1 MLWFMDVDTT
11 ISILRKKTCEKVKKY
26 VKKC

>member
-11 ISILRKKTCEKVKKY
+11 ISIFNEKTCEKVKKY

>member
-11 ISILRKKTCEKVKKY
+11 ISIFIIKTCEKVKKY